1 LFFYS
6 FFDAEVMI
14 IRKSIVVC
22 PREIRRNGP
31 KTQVPI
37 LLHTDAAQAIGKL
50 KVDVTK
56 LQASITV
63 PSVILK

>member
-1 LFFYS
+1 
-6 FFDAEVMI
+6 MM
-14 IRKSIVVC
+14 IRKSRVVC

-50 KVDVTK
+50 KVDVAE
-56 LQASITV
+56 LQASMTV
-63 PSVILK
+63 PFVI

>member
-1 LFFYS
+1 
-6 FFDAEVMI
+6 MI
-14 IRKSIVVC
+14 IRKSRVVC

-50 KVDVTK
+50 KVDVAE
-56 LQASITV
+56 LQASMTV
-63 PSVILK
+63 PSVI